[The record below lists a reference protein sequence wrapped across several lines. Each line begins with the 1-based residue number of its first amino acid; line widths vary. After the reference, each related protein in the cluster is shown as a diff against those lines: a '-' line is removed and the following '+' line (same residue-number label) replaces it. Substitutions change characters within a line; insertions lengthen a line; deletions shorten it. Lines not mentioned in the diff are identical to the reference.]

1 MHPNTVRI
9 RVAAASLNQTVYDF
23 AANVQNIC
31 VAIDRAAADGA
42 DILALEELAL
52 TGYAADDYHQ
62 WNKNNDII
70 WSCVQHI
77 AGYAQ
82 DKSPN
87 LVISLGTPW
96 HYADKAQSADMAF
109 YNIENLPY
117 NTQFTIT
124 DGRVVAVAAKS
135 ILSNGPV
142 EYERRHFASWPVMAG
157 TIIISLPDGTQVP
170 FGKPVTLLSDGTRA
184 ITLTHEICAD
194 AWPGVYADEINV
206 RESQEARYIVGL
218 SRARDLSVVLNPSA
232 SKPEPSAAKDDVRMQ
247 ALCAAGSRYCELY
260 VYTNC
265 LGSASG
271 IYAAEGNQIFA
282 RDGVMLH
289 HQARYSFD
297 DISYSSVTLELPCAV
312 VLASDMSVAHQ
323 FSELPLEISG
333 TVGAFDLAYEIGT
346 ISAAELSYEEYM
358 RSIALWLR
366 DYMRKQ
372 TFACQ
377 GYVVSLSGGKDSAY
391 GALAVMAMVSLEI
404 QAVGIDGFF
413 QHFPNLNYKDR
424 ILQIRAA
431 QGDAA
436 AVHAIK
442 ENILTCV
449 YMPTDNSST
458 RTQHAARFLIEGGM
472 LSDGKN
478 SAGIGGKFHVAD
490 VQGIW
495 DETLAAFT
503 GLGFPLPNWQNPRDD
518 LLLQNMQ
525 ARCRLPLPW
534 AISNHEG
541 KIALATS
548 NESESALGY
557 TTAGGDMH
565 MGGANPIGG
574 MPKEMIIQSL
584 HYFEQKGLM
593 GFAPVPALHYI
604 NLEIPTAELRHAHTG
619 QIPQSDEND
628 LGFSYAQSEFIE
640 IYLLV
645 RRETPQEVYRRIRTA
660 TALFPSDPA
669 RCRDILIQFAVKR
682 WPGAQF
688 KRFMSPIAPHVGN
701 NVDPH
706 QSVRT
711 PVLGD
716 HFSTDCAL
724 MTLNAMAEI
733 LGGQAAME
741 RHFGKSLAQLES
753 GAILDQE
760 FKAWLIHSPMEK
772 LLKVFS

>member
-1 MHPNTVRI
+1 MYSNSVRI

-23 AANVQNIC
+23 AANVQNVC
-31 VAIDRAAADGA
+31 AAIDRAAANGA
-42 DILALEELAL
+42 DILALEELVL

-62 WNKNNDII
+62 WNKANDIV

-77 AGYAQ
+77 ARYAQ
-82 DKSPN
+82 DKNPN
-87 LVISLGTPW
+87 LVISLGAPW
-96 HYADKAQSADMAF
+96 HYADKTQSADTAL

-124 DGRVVAVAAKS
+124 DGRVVAIAAKS

-142 EYERRHFASWPVMAG
+142 EYERRHFASWPAAAG
-157 TIIISLPDGTQVP
+157 KIIITLPDGTQAP
-170 FGKPVTLLSDGTRA
+170 FGKPVIVLSDGVRT
-184 ITLTHEICAD
+184 ITMTHEICAE
-194 AWPGVYADEINV
+194 AWPGVYADEINI
-206 RESQEARYIVGL
+206 RESQEARYLVGL
-218 SRARDLSVVLNPSA
+218 SCVRGLTVVLNPSA
-232 SKPEPSAAKDDVRMQ
+232 SKPEPSSAKDDVRMQ

-297 DISYSSVTLELPCAV
+297 DMSYSSVTVELPCTS
-312 VLASDMSVAHQ
+312 VLESDAPTAHQ

-333 TVGAFDLAYEIGT
+333 AVGAFDLAYENGT

-391 GALAVMAMVSLEI
+391 GALAVMTMVDLEI
-404 QAVGIDGFF
+404 RAGGIDGFF
-413 QHFPNLNYKDR
+413 RHFKHLNYQDKVLK
-424 ILQIRAA
+424 IWTE
-431 QGDAA
+431 QGEAA
-436 AVHAIK
+436 AIQVIK

-472 LSDGKN
+472 LPDGKN

-503 GLGFPLPNWQNPRDD
+503 GLGFPLPNWQNQRDD

-525 ARCRLPLPW
+525 ARIRAPLPW

-548 NESESALGY
+548 NESEAALGY
-557 TTAGGDMH
+557 TTAGGDLH

-574 MPKEMIIQSL
+574 MPKEMITQSL
-584 HYFEQKGLM
+584 RYFEEKGLVSS
-593 GFAPVPALHYI
+593 APVPALHYI

-640 IYLLV
+640 TYLLV
-645 RRETPQEVYRRIRTA
+645 RRKTPQEVYRRMRVA
-660 TALFPSDPA
+660 QLLFPDDPA
-669 RCRDILIQFAVKR
+669 RCRDVLIQFAVKR

-716 HFSTDCAL
+716 HFNTGCAL
-724 MTLNAMAEI
+724 MTLDAMSEI
-733 LGGQAAME
+733 LGGQTTLE
-741 RHFGKSLAQLES
+741 KHFGKSLDQLES

-772 LLKVFS
+772 LLKIFN